1 MHRKNYF
8 SRSWRAQH
16 GVTLIELMVAL
27 VLGLLVLGAVIQL
40 FIGSKA
46 TYMSNEALARVQENG
61 RFSMEVIKREFRG
74 AASRGVCASRLVFQN
89 HFNTGCGSQPE
100 ALFSAD
106 TTIMGFDF
114 AGTERGDDYTLPEE
128 LDPDGQSTGQ
138 WTAKLS
144 DGSTETL
151 PSWLQNEVV
160 PGSDVVVVRSAEVVP
175 GVTSATTSGATDSTL
190 DLTGAHGLE
199 AGDFALVT
207 NCRLNINSSGSGFTG
222 DIFQNTGTGSQ
233 LNRTGGSCGATG
245 PGNAGGIGSWATQYG
260 DGMQVYRI
268 EMDAY
273 FVGYN
278 DETGEPGLY
287 RHNISE
293 GRTEELVSGVEN
305 MQVLYGYSNPADEGG
320 DGQTVNHWLPA
331 SEVASWD
338 LVIGARLALLVRSP
352 ENLGDGT
359 TTQGYDL
366 ASVTITNQEDGR
378 LRQPFLAS
386 ISLRN
391 QQLVM

>member
-1 MHRKNYF
+1 MYRKNNF
-8 SRSWRAQH
+8 SSSQRAQQ
-16 GVTLIELMVAL
+16 GATLIELMIAL

-46 TYMSNEALARVQENG
+46 TYTANEALARVQENG

-100 ALFSAD
+100 GLFSAD
-106 TTIMGFDF
+106 TLIMGWDF
-114 AGTERGDDYTLPEE
+114 AGTKRGDSYTLPEE
-128 LDPDGQSTGQ
+128 LDPAGESTGQ
-138 WTAKLS
+138 WTAKLL
-144 DGSTETL
+144 DGSSETL
-151 PSWLQNEVV
+151 PSWLQNKVV
-160 PGSDVVVVRSAEVVP
+160 PGSDVVVVRRTEVIP
-175 GVTSATTSGATDSTL
+175 GITSDTTSAATDSTL

-199 AGDFALVT
+199 TDEFALVT

-222 DIFQNTGTGSQ
+222 DIFQNTGSGSQ
-233 LNRTGGSCGATG
+233 LNRTGGSCSSNG
-245 PGNAGGIGSWATQYG
+245 PGNVSSIGSWATQYG
-260 DGMQVYRI
+260 DGMQVYRV
-268 EMDAY
+268 ELSAY
-273 FVGYN
+273 FVGFN
-278 DETGEPGLY
+278 AGTGEPGLY
-287 RHNISE
+287 RHDVSA
-293 GRTEELVSGVEN
+293 GRTEELVSGVES